1 MLGQGHAEVV
11 EGGLKGE
18 LKGGGGRFLCTL
30 YKQELWGLQGARV
43 SDREQAH
50 LRLRT
55 QCFVVALYAKDESG
69 RPERP
74 CSPCGGCCAPSSA
87 HPGTAA
93 AKL

>member
-1 MLGQGHAEVV
+1 MLEQGHAEVV
-11 EGGLKGE
+11 EGGLKGG
-18 LKGGGGRFLCTL
+18 LKEGWTSSVLCIN
-30 YKQELWGLQGARV
+30 ELWGLQGARV